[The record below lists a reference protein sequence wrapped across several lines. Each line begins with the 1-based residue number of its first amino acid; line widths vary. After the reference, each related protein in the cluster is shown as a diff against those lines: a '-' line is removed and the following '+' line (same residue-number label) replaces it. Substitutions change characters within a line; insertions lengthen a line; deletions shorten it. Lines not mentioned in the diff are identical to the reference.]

1 MLDLHIVHE
10 RWGSSSDPSLN
21 GHLHYPNDL
30 DGPLNETVTEQL
42 IKYDNTT
49 LTTMIV
55 PPTLSPSGTIPS
67 TSGRLSTLDYVCGH
81 GYQVIWVKLH

>member
-1 MLDLHIVHE
+1 MLDLHIVHD

-30 DGPLNETVTEQL
+30 DGPLNKTATEQL

-55 PPTLSPSGTIPS
+55 PPTLSPLAAIPS
-67 TSGRLSTLDYVCGH
+67 TSGRLHWAMYAVM
-81 GYQVIWVKLH
+81 VIR